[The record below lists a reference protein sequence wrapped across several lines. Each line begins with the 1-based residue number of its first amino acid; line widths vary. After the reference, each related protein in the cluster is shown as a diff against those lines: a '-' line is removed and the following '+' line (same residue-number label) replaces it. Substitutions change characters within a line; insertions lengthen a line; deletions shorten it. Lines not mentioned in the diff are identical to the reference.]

1 MKKIT
6 VPVPTEA
13 ERAKM
18 AALLEAELTADQFA
32 AVIIEV
38 RPDLETA

>member
-1 MKKIT
+1 MEKIT

-13 ERAKM
+13 ESAKM

-32 AVIIEV
+32 AVVIVV
-38 RPDLETA
+38 RPDLESA